1 MGSVRRWL
9 SFVCVLLVTTL
20 SLVPLGVKSRLGTKG
35 FFHAIDH
42 LLAFSITTLISCW
55 DSKRIAS
62 IVRICV
68 LVFALGCTLEL
79 LQFLIYHNPFEWD
92 DVLLDLLGVL
102 LGVSIKSLRI
112 HREKRR
118 AG

>member
-1 MGSVRRWL
+1 MGNVKRWL
-9 SFVCVLLVTTL
+9 SFACLLLVTTL

-35 FFHAIDH
+35 FLHAFDH
-42 LLAFSITTLISCW
+42 LLAFSVTALILCW
-55 DSKRIAS
+55 DSKGFVS
-62 IVRICV
+62 VVRTCV
-68 LVFALGCTLEL
+68 AVVAFGCTLEL

-102 LGVSIKSLRI
+102 LGVSIKSLRMYFQ
-112 HREKRR
+112 KRR